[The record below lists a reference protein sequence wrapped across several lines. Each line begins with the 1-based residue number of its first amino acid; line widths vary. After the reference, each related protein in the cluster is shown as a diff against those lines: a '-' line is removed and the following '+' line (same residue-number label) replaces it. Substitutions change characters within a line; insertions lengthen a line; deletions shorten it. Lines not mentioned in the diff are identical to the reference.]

1 MNTAAVYQRNHRDKK
16 RTAQSV
22 SSDDQRSMGNVV
34 EKGLAAENIRKC
46 LEMVIN
52 SEMFTANEKEEAKN
66 EILKAAFPHL
76 YNNRDRTSS
85 IVQQDDLDDIVSDSD
100 FD

>member
-46 LEMVIN
+46 LEIVI
-52 SEMFTANEKEEAKN
+52 F
-66 EILKAAFPHL
+66 LKCSQRMKKKKQKMK
-76 YNNRDRTSS
+76 Y
-85 IVQQDDLDDIVSDSD
+85 
-100 FD
+100 